1 MQLNILIHKIVV
13 HILKSL
19 LFMYIYIYIFF
30 FFCRK
35 KLHYGVFSMVQ
46 AKTNQHDTV
55 DGPGSRMS
63 EIMRFGYPGV

>member
-1 MQLNILIHKIVV
+1 MQLNILIHKIAV

-19 LFMYIYIYIFF
+19 LFMYIYIF

>member
-1 MQLNILIHKIVV
+1 MRLNIPIHKIVV

-19 LFMYIYIYIFF
+19 LFMYIYIYIN

>member
-19 LFMYIYIYIFF
+19 LFMYIFIYIN

>member
-1 MQLNILIHKIVV
+1 MLLNILIHKIVV

-19 LFMYIYIYIFF
+19 LFMYIFIYINFF
-30 FFCRK
+30 FRK

>member
-13 HILKSL
+13 HILKPL
-19 LFMYIYIYIFF
+19 LFMYIFIYIN

>member
-1 MQLNILIHKIVV
+1 MYV
-13 HILKSL
+13 
-19 LFMYIYIYIFF
+19 YIYKF

>member
-1 MQLNILIHKIVV
+1 MQLNILIHKIGV

-19 LFMYIYIYIFF
+19 LFMYIFIYIN

>member
-1 MQLNILIHKIVV
+1 MQLNILIHRIVV

-19 LFMYIYIYIFF
+19 LFMYIFIYIN

>member
-19 LFMYIYIYIFF
+19 LFMYIFIYIN

-63 EIMRFGYPGV
+63 EVMRFGYPGV

>member
-1 MQLNILIHKIVV
+1 MELNILIHKIVV

-19 LFMYIYIYIFF
+19 LFMYIFIYIN

-63 EIMRFGYPGV
+63 EVMRFGYPGV

>member
-19 LFMYIYIYIFF
+19 LFMYIYIYKF

>member
-19 LFMYIYIYIFF
+19 LFMYIFIYIN

-46 AKTNQHDTV
+46 AKTNQYDTV

>member
-1 MQLNILIHKIVV
+1 
-13 HILKSL
+13 
-19 LFMYIYIYIFF
+19 MYIYIYIFF
-30 FFCRK
+30 FFFFFFRK

>member
-19 LFMYIYIYIFF
+19 LFMCIYIYIN

>member
-1 MQLNILIHKIVV
+1 MLLNILIHKIVV

-19 LFMYIYIYIFF
+19 LFMYIFIYIN

>member
-1 MQLNILIHKIVV
+1 MRLNIPIHKIVV

-19 LFMYIYIYIFF
+19 LFMYIYIYIN

-63 EIMRFGYPGV
+63 EVMRFGYPGV

>member
-1 MQLNILIHKIVV
+1 
-13 HILKSL
+13 
-19 LFMYIYIYIFF
+19 MYIYIYIN

>member
-1 MQLNILIHKIVV
+1 MQLNILIHKIGVN
-13 HILKSL
+13 ILKSL
-19 LFMYIYIYIFF
+19 LFMYIFIYIN